1 MAKACVT
8 VVVVLALFL
17 AWSRPTAAQ
26 ESAVKGSLEGVVVDA
41 SEASVPGAQVTLDG
55 PVGSK
60 TTLTDNQGNFSFPLL
75 IPGKYNVKVQKQ
87 GFKAVTMTG
96 IEVLTN
102 RVSSVRAALE
112 TGAITETVEVTG
124 SALTVDTTNTAV
136 GANLNDTF
144 YEKIPIPRGVAGL
157 FYLAPGVAGGGASG
171 AANPSISGGSGLENQ
186 YIADGVDITDSAFG
200 GLGIF
205 SRVYGSLGTGINLT
219 FIKEVEVKTGG
230 YEPQYGKATG
240 GIVQIVTK
248 SGGNAYHGAI
258 SGYFQ
263 PESFEARRTNPDDA
277 QFGNVN
283 LSGKLVNNENYD
295 AAAELGGYVPKFK
308 DRLFFYAAINP
319 TLSDQ
324 YVQVPINSPLFNGG
338 KTTDLRTYTYSYDA
352 KLTWKVNDRHQ
363 LESSV
368 FGDPSHTGTGP
379 FDRLTTHDNTVNSVL
394 KFGNRDWDI
403 RYNGTLSPTW
413 LVNVSGAW
421 GYNHFDETGFPA
433 VHEIV
438 DQTGPNLLTNQVT
451 VPTALQSQFVA
462 EGRGFVEPTEDNT
475 FKINVDTSKTVHK
488 WGEHTVSV
496 GFGWEKSFYKGGRQY
511 SGGVV
516 PIPSANEDGRALRID
531 PTVAGQL
538 ANSEWYLRI
547 PFGALPLTAG
557 QTSSP
562 ACPSCPLENIPGV
575 GQVPVYLR
583 LLRSEFGVN
592 SQGVKRFSTSGIY
605 KSGFV
610 NDSWTPNKYVT
621 MSLGVR
627 WDQNFL
633 RGEATKYTFVDNWMP
648 RLGVAVDPWGDRKNK
663 IFANFARYNYN
674 LPLDLAERA
683 LTNELD
689 LSSVRLAP
697 DYTVNSSGQRIINLN
712 ASGSAIVDFD
722 AAHVLNGAKGAPG
735 TCTAAINPTLCA
747 TPTASGLGSRSIASS
762 AESIEAIAP
771 GTRNWYEDEWVVGY
785 EHQFPQGVV
794 FTAKFLR
801 RDLKRIVEDTGGVSP
816 EASDAGFQQVFLIGN
831 IDSKTDLFTNPV
843 QIDYSPTGT
852 ADANGDFAN
861 MPANCAS
868 GTTVF
873 PIPNSLGQNVTDSKG
888 NTGACFTGFG
898 KDGVTTAG
906 AAIPDGIPDG
916 FTNASR
922 RYWAVEVEVNKSFS
936 HNWQLRANY
945 RIARLFG
952 NYEGALRNDNGQT
965 DPGISSLFDFTPG
978 NFNLLGDQFRPG
990 VLNTDRL
997 HIINGFFTYVFDRG
1011 LMKSLALGT
1020 GVRVQTGTPVNQ
1032 LAAHPVY
1039 LNAGE
1044 VPIGGRGSEGRTPT
1058 TGTVDFHGEYPIR
1071 LTEKMRLHVGV
1082 DLFNIGFAKRQQYVN
1097 QNIDL
1102 GFGTVNQDFLKPA
1115 NQVSVRANDAFQSP
1129 FVARLFAKFEF

>member
-1 MAKACVT
+1 
-8 VVVVLALFL
+8 LFL
-17 AWSRPTAAQ
+17 AWSRPAAAQ

-96 IEVLTN
+96 VEVLTN

-248 SGGNAYHGAI
+248 SGGNTYHGAI

-263 PESFEARRTNPDDA
+263 PESFEAHRTNPDDA

-283 LSGKLVNNENYD
+283 LFGTLVNNENYD

-324 YVQVPINSPLFNGG
+324 YVQYPINSPLFNGG

-352 KLTWKVNDRHQ
+352 KLTWKLNDSHQ

-433 VHEIV
+433 VHEII
-438 DQTGPNLLTNQVT
+438 DQTGPNLLTNGVT
-451 VPTALQSQFVA
+451 VPTALQSQFTA
-462 EGRGFVEPTEDNT
+462 QGRGFVENTEDNT
-475 FKINVDTSKTVHK
+475 FKINVDTSKTAHK
-488 WGEHTVSV
+488 WGEHTFSV
-496 GFGWEKSFYKGGRQY
+496 GFGWEKSLFKGGRQN
-511 SGGVV
+511 SGGAV
-516 PIPSANEDGRALRID
+516 PIPSTNEDGGALKLA
-531 PTVAGQL
+531 PGVAGSL
-538 ANSEWYLRI
+538 ANSEFYLRV
-547 PFGALPLTAG
+547 PAGAVPLAAG

-562 ACPSCPLENIPGV
+562 ACSACPLKNIPGV
-575 GQVPVYLR
+575 GLVPVYLR
-583 LLRSEFGVN
+583 VLRSEFGVN
-592 SQGVKRFSTSGIY
+592 SQGVKNFTTSGIY
-605 KSGFV
+605 KSAFV
-610 NDSWTPNKYVT
+610 NDSWTPNKHVT

-633 RGEATKYTFVDNWMP
+633 KGEATKYTFVDNWMP
-648 RLGVAVDPWGDRKNK
+648 RLGVAIDPWGDRKNK
-663 IFANFARYNYN
+663 IFVNFARYNYN

-689 LSSVRLAP
+689 LFSTFRLAP
-697 DYTVNSSGQRIINLN
+697 DYTVNASGQKIVNLT
-712 ASGSAIVDFD
+712 ASGGTIVDFD
-722 AAHVLNGAKGAPG
+722 AAHVLNGAKG
-735 TCTAAINPTLCA
+735 
-747 TPTASGLGSRSIASS
+747 GLGSSSIGSS
-762 AESIEAIAP
+762 AESTEAIAP
-771 GTRNWYEDEWVVGY
+771 GTRNSYEDEWVVGL

-801 RDLKRIVEDTGGVSP
+801 RDLKRIVEDTGGISP
-816 EASDAGFQQVFLIGN
+816 EAANGGVQQIFLIGN
-831 IDSKTDLFTNPV
+831 ISANTDLFTNPV
-843 QIDYSPTGT
+843 QRDFIPTLDAAGNITNTPAGCDPTLT
-852 ADANGDFAN
+852 A
-861 MPANCAS
+861 
-868 GTTVF
+868 F
-873 PIPNSLGQNVTDSKG
+873 PITNSLGQNVTDSNG
-888 NTGACFTGFG
+888 NTAACFTGFG
-898 KDGVTTAG
+898 KDGVTPAG
-906 AAIPDGIPDG
+906 SAGPDGIPDG
-916 FTNASR
+916 FTNPIR
-922 RYWAVEVEVNKSFS
+922 RYWAVEIEVNKSFS
-936 HNWQLRANY
+936 HNWQMRANY

-1011 LMKSLALGT
+1011 FMKSLALGT
-1020 GVRVQTGTPVNQ
+1020 GVRVQTGTPINQ
-1032 LAAHPVY
+1032 LAAHPIY
-1039 LNAGE
+1039 LNSGE

-1058 TGTVDFHGEYPIR
+1058 TGTVDFHGEYPVR
-1071 LTEKMRLHVGV
+1071 LTERMRLHLGA
-1082 DLFNIGFAKRQQYVN
+1082 DLFNIGFAKRVQYIN

-1102 GFGTVNQDFLKPA
+1102 GFGTVNQDFLKPV
-1115 NQVSVRANDAFQSP
+1115 NQISVRANDAFQSP

>member
-1 MAKACVT
+1 MAKAWFT
-8 VVVVLALFL
+8 VMIVLVLFL
-17 AWSRPTAAQ
+17 TCSLPTAAQ
-26 ESAVKGSLEGVVVDA
+26 ESAVKGSVEGVVVDA
-41 SEASVPGAQVTLDG
+41 SGASVPGA
-55 PVGSK
+55 K
-60 TTLTDNQGNFSFPLL
+60 ATLTGPEGTRTTTSDDQGIFSFPLV
-75 IPGKYNVKVQKQ
+75 IPGTYGVKVEKQ
-87 GFKAVTMTG
+87 GFKAVSVAG

-102 RVSSVRAALE
+102 KVSSVRTILE
-112 TGAITETVEVTG
+112 TGAVTETVEV
-124 SALTVDTTNTAV
+124 SASAVTVDTTTTAI

-171 AANPSISGGSGLENQ
+171 TANPSISGGSGLENQ
-186 YIADGVDITDSAFG
+186 YVADGVDITDSAFG

-205 SRVYGSLGTGINLT
+205 SRVYGSVGTGINLT
-219 FIKEVEVKTGG
+219 FVKEVEVKTGG
-230 YEPQYGKATG
+230 YEPQYGKSTG

-248 SGGNAYHGAI
+248 SGGNAYHGAV

-263 PESFEARRTNPDDA
+263 PQSFEAHRTNPDDP
-277 QFGNVN
+277 QFGRVN
-283 LSGKLVNNENYD
+283 LTGKLVNNESYD

-308 DRLFFYAAINP
+308 DHLFFYAAINP
-319 TLSDQ
+319 ALFDQ
-324 YVQVPINSPLFNGG
+324 YVQFPTNSPLFNGG

-352 KLTWKVNDRHQ
+352 KLTWRISDRHQ
-363 LESSV
+363 VESSV

-379 FDRLTTHDNTVNSVL
+379 FDNLITHDTTVNSVL

-433 VHEIV
+433 THLVI
-438 DQTGPNLLTNQVT
+438 DQTGPNLVTNGVS
-451 VPTALQSQFVA
+451 VPVAQQGQFFA
-462 EGRGFVEPTEDNT
+462 EGRGFVENTEDNT

-488 WGEHTVSV
+488 WGEHTFSV
-496 GFGWEKSFYKGGRQY
+496 GFGWEKSFFKGGRQY
-511 SGGVV
+511 SGGAA
-516 PIPSANEDGRALRID
+516 PIPAANEDGTALKLS
-531 PTVAGQL
+531 PGVSGSL
-538 ANSEWYLRI
+538 ANSAWYLRV
-547 PFGALPLTAG
+547 PPGAKPLTAG

-562 ACPSCPLENIPGV
+562 ACSACPLENISGV
-575 GQVPVYLR
+575 GLVPVYFR
-583 LLRSEFGVN
+583 MFRSEFGVN
-592 SQGVKRFSTSGIY
+592 SQGVKKFTTSSIY

-610 NDSWTPNKYVT
+610 NDSWSPNKYVT

-648 RLGVAVDPWGDRKNK
+648 RLGVSIDPRGDRKNK

-674 LPLDLAERA
+674 LPLDLAERS

-689 LSSVRLAP
+689 VNGSYRLAP
-697 DYTVNSSGQRIINLN
+697 DYTVNAKGQRIVNLN
-712 ASGSAIVDFD
+712 ASGSTIVDFD
-722 AAHVLNGAKGAPG
+722 PAHVLNGAKG
-735 TCTAAINPTLCA
+735 
-747 TPTASGLGSRSIASS
+747 GLGSASISTS
-762 AESIEAIAP
+762 TESNLEAISP
-771 GTRNWYEDEWVVGY
+771 GTRNMYEDEWVAGF

-794 FTAKFLR
+794 FTAKFIR
-801 RDLKRIVEDTGGVSP
+801 RDLKRIVEDTGGISP
-816 EASDAGFQQVFLIGN
+816 EAASAGVQQVFAIAN
-831 IDSKTDLFTNPV
+831 ISSSTDLFTNPV
-843 QIDYSPTGT
+843 FHDFIPTL
-852 ADANGDFAN
+852 DAKGNITN
-861 MPANCAS
+861 LPAGCDPTIVS
-868 GTTVF
+868 F
-873 PIPNSLGQNVTDSKG
+873 PITNSLGQNVTDSNG
-888 NTGACFTGFG
+888 NTAACFTGFG
-898 KDGVTTAG
+898 KDGVTPAG
-906 AAIPDGIPDG
+906 AATADGIPDG
-916 FTNASR
+916 FVNPIR
-922 RYWAVEVEVNKSFS
+922 RYWAVEIEVNKSFS
-936 HNWQLRANY
+936 HNWQMRANY

-952 NYEGALRNDNGQT
+952 NFEGALRNDNGQT

-990 VLNTDRL
+990 ALNTDRL

-1011 LMKSLALGT
+1011 FMKSLALGT
-1020 GVRVQTGTPVNQ
+1020 GVRVQTGTPINR

-1082 DLFNIGFAKRQQYVN
+1082 DLFNIGFAKREQYVN

-1102 GFGTVNQDFLKPA
+1102 GFGTVNADFLTPA
-1115 NQVSVRANDAFQSP
+1115 NQNGVRSNDSFQSP
-1129 FVARLFAKFEF
+1129 FVARVFAKFEF

>member
-1 MAKACVT
+1 MVRTWNLVVIVVAILLACS
-8 VVVVLALFL
+8 LPAM
-17 AWSRPTAAQ
+17 AQ

-41 SEASVPGAQVTLDG
+41 SDASVPGAQVTLDG

-60 TTLTDNQGNFSFPLL
+60 TTVTDNQGNFSFPLL

-112 TGAITETVEVTG
+112 TGAITEIVEVTG
-124 SALTVDTTNTAV
+124 SALTVDTTSTAV
-136 GANLNDTF
+136 GGNLNDTF
-144 YEKIPIPRGVAGL
+144 YEKIPIPRGVAGI
-157 FYLAPGVAGGGASG
+157 FYLAPGVASGGASG
-171 AANPSISGGSGLENQ
+171 TANPSISGGSGLENQ

-248 SGGNAYHGAI
+248 SGGNTYHGAI

-263 PESFEARRTNPDDA
+263 PESFEAHRTNPDDA

-283 LSGKLVNNENYD
+283 LFGKLVNNENYD

-319 TLSDQ
+319 TLGDQ
-324 YVQVPINSPLFNGG
+324 YVQYPINSPLFNGG

-352 KLTWKVNDRHQ
+352 KLTWKLNDAHQ

-379 FDRLTTHDNTVNSVL
+379 FDRLTTHDNTADSVL

-433 VHEIV
+433 VHEII
-438 DQTGPNLLTNQVT
+438 DQTGPNLLTNGVT
-451 VPTALQSQFVA
+451 VPTALQSQFTA
-462 EGRGFVEPTEDNT
+462 QGRGFVEPTEDNT

-488 WGEHTVSV
+488 WGEHTFSV

-511 SGGVV
+511 SGGAV
-516 PIPSANEDGRALRID
+516 PIPATNEDGTALKIS
-531 PTVAGQL
+531 PGVAGQL
-538 ANSEWYLRI
+538 ANSEFYLRV
-547 PFGALPLTAG
+547 PVGAVPLTAG

-562 ACPSCPLENIPGV
+562 ACTACPLENIPGV
-575 GQVPVYLR
+575 GLVPVYLR

-592 SQGVKRFSTSGIY
+592 SQGIKRFTTSGIY

-689 LSSVRLAP
+689 LSSFRLAP
-697 DYTVNSSGQRIINLN
+697 DYTVNASGQRIVNLN
-712 ASGSAIVDFD
+712 ASGSTIVDFN
-722 AAHVLNGAKGAPG
+722 AAHVLNGANGG
-735 TCTAAINPTLCA
+735 Q
-747 TPTASGLGSRSIASS
+747 GSASIASS
-762 AESIEAIAP
+762 VESTEAIAP

-816 EASDAGFQQVFLIGN
+816 EASNAGFQQVFLIGN
-831 IDSKTDLFTNPV
+831 INSKTDLFTNPV
-843 QIDYSPTGT
+843 VFDFTPTL
-852 ADANGDFAN
+852 DAKGNITN
-861 MPANCAS
+861 TPATCDP
-868 GTTVF
+868 TTTQF
-873 PIPNSLGQNVTDSKG
+873 PITNSIGQNVTDSHG
-888 NTGACFTGFG
+888 NTAACFTGFG
-898 KDGVTTAG
+898 KDGVTAAG
-906 AAIPDGIPDG
+906 ASVPDGIPDG
-916 FTNASR
+916 FTDASR

-936 HNWQLRANY
+936 HNWQMRANY

-978 NFNLLGDQFRPG
+978 NFNLLGDQFRTG

-1011 LMKSLALGT
+1011 LMKSLVLGT
-1020 GVRVQTGTPVNQ
+1020 GVRVQTGTPINQ

-1102 GFGTVNQDFLKPA
+1102 GFGTVNQDFLKPV
-1115 NQVSVRANDAFQSP
+1115 NQISVRANDAFQSP